1 MLSLENKFIRMV
13 KILLFP
19 ILLFNFLSL
28 NSSAQKIITDGTLK
42 YNISIK
48 STGNSAVPKSFQ
60 GATYNLYLKGNLIR
74 SDFNSGLGIESSIFD
89 EKNGKGIL
97 LKEYSGQKLMINLT
111 RDNWLSQN
119 QVFQNL
125 KFKIETDE
133 KKINEIVCK
142 KATAVLQNGEVLIV
156 YFTPDLLLGNKYY
169 NTAFPGVPGLPVQF
183 TRKQGAF
190 IFEYNLNSINYDV
203 VSSVTFEY
211 PKSGYRVLSYDEAQ
225 KLNKGE

>member
-1 MLSLENKFIRMV
+1 MV

-19 ILLFNFLSL
+19 ILLFNFFSLS
-28 NSSAQKIITDGTLK
+28 SYAQMIITDGTLK

-60 GATYNLYLKGNLIR
+60 GATYNLYLKGNLSR
-74 SDFNSGLGIESSIFD
+74 SDFNNGLGIESSIFD
-89 EKNGKGIL
+89 GKNGKGLII
-97 LKEYSGQKLMINLT
+97 KEYSGQKLMINLI

-125 KFKIETDE
+125 KFNIGTEE
-133 KKINEIVCK
+133 KKINGFVCK
-142 KATAVLQNGEVLIV
+142 RATANLQNGELLTV
-156 YFTPDLLLGNKYY
+156 YFNPDLLLSNKDY

-183 TRKQGAF
+183 TRQQGSF

-211 PKSGYRVLSYDEAQ
+211 PKSGYRVLSYEEAQ
-225 KLNKGE
+225 KLNKGEQK

>member
-60 GATYNLYLKGNLIR
+60 GATYNLYLKGNLTR
-74 SDFNSGLGIESSIFD
+74 SDFNSGLGIESSFFD
-89 EKNGKGIL
+89 DKNGKGLL

-119 QVFQNL
+119 QLFQNL
-125 KFKIETDE
+125 KFNIDAEE
-133 KKINEIVCK
+133 KKINEFVCK
-142 KATAVLQNGEVLIV
+142 KATANLQNGELLIV
-156 YFTPDLLLGNKYY
+156 YFTSDLLLGNKYY
-169 NTAFPGVPGLPVQF
+169 NTAFPSVPGLPVQF

-190 IFEYNLNSINYDV
+190 IFEYNLININYDV
-203 VSSVTFEY
+203 VPSATFEY
-211 PKSGYRVLSYDEAQ
+211 PKSGYRVLSYEEAQ

>member
-1 MLSLENKFIRMV
+1 MV

-19 ILLFNFLSL
+19 IFLFNLFSLSS
-28 NSSAQKIITDGTLK
+28 NAQKIITDGMLK

-60 GATYNLYLKGNLIR
+60 GATYNLYLKGSLTK
-74 SDFNSGLGIESSIFD
+74 SDFNSGLGIESSFFD
-89 EKNGKGIL
+89 DKNGKGLI

-133 KKINEIVCK
+133 KKINDIVCK

-183 TRKQGAF
+183 TRKQGSF

-203 VSSVTFEY
+203 VSSITFEY

>member
-1 MLSLENKFIRMV
+1 MV

-19 ILLFNFLSL
+19 ILLFNFFSLS
-28 NSSAQKIITDGTLK
+28 SYAQKIITDGTLK

-60 GATYNLYLKGNLIR
+60 GATYNLYLKGNLSR
-74 SDFNSGLGIESSIFD
+74 SDFNNGLGIESSIFD
-89 EKNGKGIL
+89 GKNGKGLII
-97 LKEYSGQKLMINLT
+97 KEYSGQKLMINLI

-125 KFKIETDE
+125 KFNIGTEE
-133 KKINEIVCK
+133 KKINGFVCK
-142 KATAVLQNGEVLIV
+142 RATANLQNGELLTV
-156 YFTPDLLLGNKYY
+156 YFNPDLLLSNKDY

-183 TRKQGAF
+183 TRQQGSF

-211 PKSGYRVLSYDEAQ
+211 PKSGYRVLSYEEAQ
-225 KLNKGE
+225 KLNKGEQK